1 MRRLCA
7 IAAVMAMTGCAT
19 NVWDKPGS
27 TRDDFARDRYGCL
40 QDSQQQ
46 SSSAYVNKFG
56 GSSASGMG
64 TNDGLFAA
72 CMNSRGWALI
82 RAAPG
87 GTPAPASAS
96 AANPIVEVGKTL
108 QAENLAMCSRA
119 NLQPVFVKTACDSG
133 QMTLPQFAD
142 QSLMA
147 DSERTLF
154 VAWRSEVT
162 ERNSRLLTAWRTHG
176 GAKGAAL
183 ASAADKATAQQDQQ
197 SLALYTGK
205 TSWGDYNMQRKE
217 IARTQREELAKI
229 SAAK

>member
-72 CMNSRGWALI
+72 CMNSKGWALM
-82 RAAPG
+82 RTAPG
-87 GTPAPASAS
+87 GAPVSAPAD
-96 AANPIVEVGKTL
+96 NPIIGVVKL
-108 QAENLAMCSRA
+108 IQVENLAMCSRA

-142 QSLMA
+142 QSLMT
-147 DSERTLF
+147 DSERPLF
-154 VAWRSEVT
+154 SAWRSEVI

-176 GAKGAAL
+176 GVKGAAL
-183 ASAADKATAQQDQQ
+183 ASAADRATAQHDQQ

-205 TSWGDYNMQRKE
+205 TSWGDYNVRRKQ
-217 IARTQREELAKI
+217 IANTQREEAAKI

>member
-72 CMNSRGWALI
+72 CMNSRGWALM

-87 GTPAPASAS
+87 GTPAPAS

-142 QSLMA
+142 QSLMT
-147 DSERTLF
+147 DSERPLF
-154 VAWRSEVT
+154 SAWRSEVI

-176 GAKGAAL
+176 GVKGAAL
-183 ASAADKATAQQDQQ
+183 ASAADRATAQHDQQ

-205 TSWGDYNMQRKE
+205 TSWGDYNVRRKE
-217 IARTQREELAKI
+217 ISRTQREESAKI